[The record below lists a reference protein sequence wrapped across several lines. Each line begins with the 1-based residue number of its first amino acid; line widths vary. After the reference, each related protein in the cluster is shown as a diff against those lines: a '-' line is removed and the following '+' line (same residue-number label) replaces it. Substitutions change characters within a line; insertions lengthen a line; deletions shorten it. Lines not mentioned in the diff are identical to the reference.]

1 MLKFKEFLSE
11 KHQDFLSEGL
21 KAEDAEASIVMGF
34 YELTGRPITDNP
46 LKYGISEK
54 VFNLIK
60 DNPNAQE
67 AGRKIA
73 SVVLKKYPELKSKQ
87 AEQYGRAKAKLTDFW
102 KSHGASNITPKTDVL
117 IGDMRFSVKIG
128 IAQLMSGGPEE
139 STATFEAATKNS
151 DPELKKSPQYKAT
164 TDILEGF
171 VKSTL
176 APSKLRSLIKSGTD
190 PVVNKAEKAHKD
202 CMVELDK
209 LFNESKQFKIEFA
222 REAMSGYEKFGKSSN
237 AAAEF
242 MLVATADGGSVKIHS
257 VDDDEYCLK
266 IANAMKLQA
275 RFKTSQRTLTSLK
288 SPTNPKGGTGEYRYW
303 SVISLI
309 VDSMQD
315 TEELSERIQ
324 LKELKLLKTIQNW
337 MSKTWKNVT
346 SFFKGGVVKL
356 KKFLGAEPDPS
367 FQKMIKF

>member
-1 MLKFKEFLSE
+1 MGSMLKFKEFLSE

-21 KAEDAEASIVMGF
+21 KAEDYEASIVMGF
-34 YELTGRPITDNP
+34 YELTGRPITDKP

-73 SVVLKKYPELKSKQ
+73 STVLKKYPELKSKQ

-102 KSHGASNITPKTDVL
+102 KSHGASDITPKTDVL

-128 IAQLMSGGPEE
+128 IAQLMSGGKAE
-139 STATFEAATKNS
+139 SIATFEAATKNS
-151 DPELKKSPQYKAT
+151 NPELKKSPQYKAT
-164 TDILEGF
+164 TDVLEGF

-176 APSKLRSLIKSGTD
+176 APSQLRPLIKSGTD

-202 CMVELDK
+202 CMVELNK
-209 LFNESKQFKIEFA
+209 LFDESKSFKIEFA

-242 MLVATADGGSVKIHS
+242 MLVGTADGGSVKIHS

-266 IANAMKLQA
+266 IVNAMKLQA
-275 RFKTSQRTLTSLK
+275 RFKTSSRK
-288 SPTNPKGGTGEYRYW
+288 IKKVKTGEYNYW

-315 TEELSERIQ
+315 TKELSETIQ
-324 LKELKLLKTIQNW
+324 LKELKLLKTIRNW
-337 MSKTWKNVT
+337 MSKTWKKVT

-356 KKFLGAEPDPS
+356 KKFLGAEPNPS
-367 FQKMIKF
+367 FQKKIKF